1 MTSRCHY
8 EFEAPSNNWL
18 LNMLSIFLPVMLI
31 IGFFIWMQRRAPGQ
45 MGNVMSIGRS
55 KAKAYD
61 ADKPSTT
68 FDDIAGYTGVKQEI
82 TEVVDFLRMPE
93 RFKEIG
99 ARVPKGILLVGPPG
113 TGKTLFARAVAG
125 EAGVGFLSV
134 TGSDFMEMFVGVGA
148 SRVRD
153 LFQQARRMG
162 RAIIFIDEIDSIGR
176 KRGAGLGGGHDE
188 REQTLNQLLAE
199 MDGFET
205 SEGIVIMAATNRPDI
220 LDPALLRPG
229 RFDRQIIVPFPESS
243 ERKLILEV
251 HSRDKRMGPDV
262 DMETMAQA
270 TPGMSGADLANL
282 VNEAALVAVR
292 RGSKQIERIDFE
304 NARDRVVLGAQ
315 RESLIMSAEE
325 KRATAYHEGGHAL
338 LATVLPHGDPLH
350 KVTILPRGMA
360 LGVTWSLPQ
369 ERHTYSKEFFEDTI
383 CKAMGGRVAEMIV
396 FGHLNSG
403 AANDLE
409 QATGIA
415 RRMVREWG
423 MSERVGPMAWSSQQ
437 AVFLGEDLMSSQR
450 EYSDDTAKLLDEEIA
465 RILTDQEGPGDRHPH
480 PAPPW
485 SRVDR
490 RSSARPGD
498 HRRAR
503 GRPPDPPR
511 HDRVGSAGQRHHRPL
526 TVASGRPEGRVRPRS
541 GSGDVPGCRH
551 SATAAHRSVADIG
564 PMNPARLTPWHRPRP
579 RRHGGDRIALVQR
592 SCREVLDVDHG
603 DLTTLEHPRLVD
615 DAAAHVARRRAEH
628 GDQPW
633 RVRTGE
639 VGPVELFAGWQSLL
653 RRRIGVSAASGRSS
667 RSHRWRPRS
676 RWRRRVHPVR
686 TQATNRHDAGSTD
699 GRPTNPTGRQVAAA
713 GQRTLHEHPVGGLE
727 DQFGVQR
734 VGRREVDRE
743 HRAGPDRGCGQPLDR
758 RRSARAD
765 GLDGD
770 RCHRRCR
777 RCRPRARRLS
787 ASIGP
792 MPRCHWVATKPSSR
806 GGAPRT
812 TEVATESPAGR

>member
-1 MTSRCHY
+1 MSNLPPPPPPPPPGRGRGSRRPEDSGTDRRHGERPANKSKGPDANGDGSGPGSGRGPGSWPRWTIWVLVGVLAAAFLVPSLWPSDDGTSLTYTEWRTQVVDGQIATAEINNGSGKITGEFANGDKYSTSGGGERGVSDADEQLMIEQNVDY
-8 EFEAPSNNWL
+8 EFKPPSNNWL
-18 LNMLSIFLPVMLI
+18 LGILSIFLPVMLI
-31 IGFFIWMQRRAPGQ
+31 IGFFVWMQRRAQGQ
-45 MGNVMSIGRS
+45 MGGVMSIGKS

-61 ADKPSTT
+61 ADRPSTT

-93 RFKEIG
+93 RFREIG

-162 RAIIFIDEIDSIGR
+162 KAIIFVDEIDSIGR

-188 REQTLNQLLAE
+188 REQTLNQMLAE
-199 MDGFET
+199 MDGFEP

-229 RFDRQIIVPFPESS
+229 RFDRQIVVPLPESS
-243 ERKLILEV
+243 ERKAILEV

-262 DMETMAQA
+262 DMETMAAA

-292 RGSKQIERIDFE
+292 RGSTQIERIDFE

-315 RESLIMSAEE
+315 RESMILSAEE

-369 ERHTYSKEFFEDTI
+369 ERHTYSKEYFEDTI
-383 CKAMGGRVAEMIV
+383 CKAMGGRVAEMLV

-465 RILTDQEGPGDRHPH
+465 RILTSQE
-480 PAPPW
+480 
-485 SRVDR
+485 S
-490 RSSARPGD
+490 
-498 HRRAR
+498 RAR
-503 GRPPDPPR
+503 DVLGR
-511 HDRVGSAGQRHHRPL
+511 HQRGLELIAEALLDHE
-526 TVASGRPEGRVRPRS
+526 TIDGPEV
-541 GSGDVPGCRH
+541 
-551 SATAAHRSVADIG
+551 
-564 PMNPARLTPWHRPRP
+564 ARLIQQ
-579 RRHGGDRIALVQR
+579 GM
-592 SCREVLDVDHG
+592 
-603 DLTTLEHPRLVD
+603 
-615 DAAAHVARRRAEH
+615 AE
-628 GDQPW
+628 
-633 RVRTGE
+633 T
-639 VGPVELFAGWQSLL
+639 
-653 RRRIGVSAASGRSS
+653 
-667 RSHRWRPRS
+667 
-676 RWRRRVHPVR
+676 
-686 TQATNRHDAGSTD
+686 
-699 GRPTNPTGRQVAAA
+699 
-713 GQRTLHEHPVGGLE
+713 
-727 DQFGVQR
+727 
-734 VGRREVDRE
+734 
-743 HRAGPDRGCGQPLDR
+743 GQPADDII
-758 RRSARAD
+758 AR
-765 GLDGD
+765 
-770 RCHRRCR
+770 
-777 RCRPRARRLS
+777 
-787 ASIGP
+787 
-792 MPRCHWVATKPSSR
+792 
-806 GGAPRT
+806 
-812 TEVATESPAGR
+812 